1 MLPHIMPQRAAV
13 VLNLLKCSQRTRVK
27 RGALTSSWLLANT
40 SDRSTSVEPT
50 CTLQT
55 IFYEQLLMQC
65 TLK

>member
-13 VLNLLKCSQRTRVK
+13 VLNLLGCSQRTRVK

-55 IFYEQLLMQC
+55 SFDEQLLMQC